1 MSKNCKVT
9 LWPPFKRQ
17 GTTIKPRTAGD
28 SLDVNPIIQ
37 NNLITRAGSESVA
50 DDATITLP
58 DATSGWGEVF
68 VGDNEERA
76 RFSWTTAGVV
86 TLMEN
91 TANVVD
97 SDTDTKFC
105 IFDNG
110 TGVVIRNRLGAVK
123 TVKYII
129 NY

>member
-1 MSKNCKVT
+1 MATKISK
-9 LWPPFKRQ
+9 PQDIQ
-17 GTTIKPRTAGD
+17 GVLDTGNATTT
-28 SLDVNPIIQ
+28 
-37 NNLITRAGSESVA
+37 SVVERGLTPYRETIELA
-50 DDATITLP
+50 DDAYIDLP

-91 TANVVD
+91 TAEVVAT
-97 SDTDTKFC
+97 DTDDKFC

-110 TGVVIRNRLGAVK
+110 TTVRIRNRLGSAK
-123 TVKYII
+123 TVKYVV